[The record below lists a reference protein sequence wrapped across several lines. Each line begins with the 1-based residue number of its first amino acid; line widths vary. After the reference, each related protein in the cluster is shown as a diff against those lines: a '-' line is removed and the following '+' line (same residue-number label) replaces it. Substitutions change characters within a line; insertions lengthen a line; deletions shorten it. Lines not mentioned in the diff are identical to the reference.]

1 MNISPDDFEKF
12 GIDSTILDDK
22 KEQTTYKIRYVVRYV
37 KQWAIIEAE
46 RPKINQINF
55 VDCMCNA
62 GVYKDGDFCTALEV
76 IKVFN
81 ELAGNPKYQT
91 KQFVVYLNDIDAG
104 RIENFKKV
112 ILQVIEPNKNLHVW
126 TSSMDVNDFLEK
138 VSDSTHS
145 LHNRL
150 FAFGNCNLIYVDPYN
165 FGTVQISRLQD
176 ILRNNYCE
184 LLFNLFTS
192 DYVRNIAKDS
202 GRIQN
207 CLGGF
212 KPATKDEFIDY
223 VVNALRVGP
232 IQYTFAYS
240 FHTMKNVELY
250 QILYATPNIR
260 GLEVL
265 KDSLWDVFDGEEFHR
280 NHAPKISDVEQISM
294 FDDEDPKEQ
303 RLREYAQE
311 ARRIICEEF
320 KGQIVEYAVIEQK
333 ILEET
338 MLKDSQIIEPVLKP
352 LIDEEKI
359 RKCNNVRK
367 TNFKKDSYAFILV
380 KKKEHENIRKSLIYK
395 TAVEY
400 GDYTLNH
407 VTGCSHG
414 CKYPCY
420 AYMMAKRF
428 KKVENYEEW
437 IQPKLVDNI
446 FPLLSRELP
455 RYKDKIKTLHLCFST
470 DPYMYGHP
478 DICNA
483 STQIIEKA
491 NVFGVHC
498 SVLTKGILPVE
509 LAKMP
514 LKNEYGIT
522 VVTLDEDFRKEME
535 PGAAPVEDRIRA
547 LETLS
552 KQGCYTWISIE
563 PYPTPN
569 IHEQN
574 LEQLLERVSFANRI
588 IFGRLHYN
596 KQVTAYKGYQDFY
609 NTCARKVIAFCEE
622 RKIAYHIKKG
632 TLVE

>member
-81 ELAGNPKYQT
+81 ELAGNPKYQA

-112 ILQVIEPNKNLHVW
+112 ILQVIKPNKNLHVC
-126 TSSMDVNDFLEK
+126 TSSMDVNDFLGK
-138 VSDSTHS
+138 VADSTHS

-223 VVNALRVGP
+223 VVNALQVGP

-265 KDSLWDVFDGEEFHR
+265 KDSLWDVFDGVEFHR
-280 NHAPKISDVEQISM
+280 NHAPKTSDIEQISM
-294 FDDEDPKEQ
+294 FDAEDPKEQ

-311 ARRIICEEF
+311 AKRIVCEEF
-320 KGQIVEYAVIEQK
+320 QGQTVEYAVIEQK

-352 LIDEEKI
+352 LIDEGQIK
-359 RKCNNVRK
+359 KCNNVRK
-367 TNFKKDSYAFILV
+367 SNFKKDSYSFI
-380 KKKEHENIRKSLIYK
+380 
-395 TAVEY
+395 
-400 GDYTLNH
+400 
-407 VTGCSHG
+407 
-414 CKYPCY
+414 
-420 AYMMAKRF
+420 
-428 KKVENYEEW
+428 
-437 IQPKLVDNI
+437 
-446 FPLLSRELP
+446 
-455 RYKDKIKTLHLCFST
+455 
-470 DPYMYGHP
+470 
-478 DICNA
+478 
-483 STQIIEKA
+483 
-491 NVFGVHC
+491 
-498 SVLTKGILPVE
+498 
-509 LAKMP
+509 
-514 LKNEYGIT
+514 
-522 VVTLDEDFRKEME
+522 
-535 PGAAPVEDRIRA
+535 
-547 LETLS
+547 
-552 KQGCYTWISIE
+552 
-563 PYPTPN
+563 
-569 IHEQN
+569 
-574 LEQLLERVSFANRI
+574 
-588 IFGRLHYN
+588 
-596 KQVTAYKGYQDFY
+596 
-609 NTCARKVIAFCEE
+609 
-622 RKIAYHIKKG
+622 
-632 TLVE
+632 

>member
-1 MNISPDDFEKF
+1 M
-12 GIDSTILDDK
+12 
-22 KEQTTYKIRYVVRYV
+22 
-37 KQWAIIEAE
+37 
-46 RPKINQINF
+46 
-55 VDCMCNA
+55 
-62 GVYKDGDFCTALEV
+62 
-76 IKVFN
+76 
-81 ELAGNPKYQT
+81 AGNPKYQT

-294 FDDEDPKEQ
+294 FDD
-303 RLREYAQE
+303 
-311 ARRIICEEF
+311 
-320 KGQIVEYAVIEQK
+320 
-333 ILEET
+333 
-338 MLKDSQIIEPVLKP
+338 
-352 LIDEEKI
+352 
-359 RKCNNVRK
+359 
-367 TNFKKDSYAFILV
+367 
-380 KKKEHENIRKSLIYK
+380 
-395 TAVEY
+395 
-400 GDYTLNH
+400 
-407 VTGCSHG
+407 
-414 CKYPCY
+414 
-420 AYMMAKRF
+420 
-428 KKVENYEEW
+428 
-437 IQPKLVDNI
+437 
-446 FPLLSRELP
+446 
-455 RYKDKIKTLHLCFST
+455 
-470 DPYMYGHP
+470 
-478 DICNA
+478 
-483 STQIIEKA
+483 
-491 NVFGVHC
+491 
-498 SVLTKGILPVE
+498 
-509 LAKMP
+509 
-514 LKNEYGIT
+514 
-522 VVTLDEDFRKEME
+522 
-535 PGAAPVEDRIRA
+535 
-547 LETLS
+547 
-552 KQGCYTWISIE
+552 
-563 PYPTPN
+563 
-569 IHEQN
+569 
-574 LEQLLERVSFANRI
+574 
-588 IFGRLHYN
+588 
-596 KQVTAYKGYQDFY
+596 
-609 NTCARKVIAFCEE
+609 
-622 RKIAYHIKKG
+622 
-632 TLVE
+632 

>member
-212 KPATKDEFIDY
+212 KPATKDEFIYY
-223 VVNALRVGP
+223 VVNALRD
-232 IQYTFAYS
+232 
-240 FHTMKNVELY
+240 VELY

-367 TNFKKDSYAFILV
+367 TNFKKDSYAFI
-380 KKKEHENIRKSLIYK
+380 
-395 TAVEY
+395 
-400 GDYTLNH
+400 
-407 VTGCSHG
+407 
-414 CKYPCY
+414 
-420 AYMMAKRF
+420 
-428 KKVENYEEW
+428 
-437 IQPKLVDNI
+437 
-446 FPLLSRELP
+446 
-455 RYKDKIKTLHLCFST
+455 
-470 DPYMYGHP
+470 
-478 DICNA
+478 
-483 STQIIEKA
+483 
-491 NVFGVHC
+491 
-498 SVLTKGILPVE
+498 
-509 LAKMP
+509 
-514 LKNEYGIT
+514 
-522 VVTLDEDFRKEME
+522 
-535 PGAAPVEDRIRA
+535 
-547 LETLS
+547 
-552 KQGCYTWISIE
+552 
-563 PYPTPN
+563 
-569 IHEQN
+569 
-574 LEQLLERVSFANRI
+574 
-588 IFGRLHYN
+588 
-596 KQVTAYKGYQDFY
+596 
-609 NTCARKVIAFCEE
+609 
-622 RKIAYHIKKG
+622 
-632 TLVE
+632 